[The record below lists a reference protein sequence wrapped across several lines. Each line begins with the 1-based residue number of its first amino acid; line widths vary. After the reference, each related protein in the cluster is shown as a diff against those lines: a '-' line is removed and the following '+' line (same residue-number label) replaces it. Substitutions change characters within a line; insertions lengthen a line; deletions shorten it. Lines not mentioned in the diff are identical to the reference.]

1 MVHFLRSL
9 SFTVPGQEV
18 LWESHLGKRTKRLL
32 HCLRTG
38 LLFVTMLLFRSWK
51 LSDYFLCCVWELSKR
66 SFLCSSL
73 CLFFRT
79 AWIIPTKC
87 QGFSYVSSL
96 LYQQWPL
103 KPSTEKGRE
112 AQL

>member
-66 SFLCSSL
+66 SVFMFKSLFIFQDGMDYTYKMPRFLL
-73 CLFFRT
+73 CVKSTLS
-79 AWIIPTKC
+79 AMATK
-87 QGFSYVSSL
+87 
-96 LYQQWPL
+96 
-103 KPSTEKGRE
+103 
-112 AQL
+112 AQH